1 LKRVRVI
8 PVLLLKNGGLYKS
21 SKFRDFRYVG
31 DPINAVKIFNEKEVD
46 EIILLDIDATSQGR
60 TPDFNFIREI
70 ASEAFMPLG
79 FGGGISTVDM
89 MRSVLRSGAEKVVIN
104 NAAINNPQVICEAAK
119 EFGSQSVVVSIDVKK
134 DWRGKYKVYALN
146 GKVNTGKDPGDFSKA
161 MQDIG
166 AGEIFINSID
176 RDGTYGGY
184 DLILVETVSKH
195 LDIPVVVCGGASSI
209 KDFELATKAGASAV
223 AAGSMFVFQR
233 PHNAVLI
240 SYPEQSILHQKL
252 YSQIK

>member
-1 LKRVRVI
+1 MKRVRVI

-21 SKFRDFRYVG
+21 SRFRDFKYVG

-60 TPDFNFIREI
+60 PPDLNIIREI

-79 FGGGISTVDM
+79 YGGGITTVDM

-104 NAAINNPQVICEAAK
+104 NAAINNPQVISEAAK

-134 DWRGKYKVYALN
+134 DWRGKYKIHTIN
-146 GKVNTGKDPGDFSKA
+146 GKVNTGKSPAEFSKL
-161 MQDIG
+161 MEDMG
-166 AGEIFINSID
+166 AGEIFLNSID
-176 RDGTYGGY
+176 RDGTYSGY
-184 DLILVETVSKH
+184 DLNLVESVSKN
-195 LDIPVVVCGGASSI
+195 LNIPIVICGGASSI
-209 KDFELATKAGASAV
+209 TDFELAIKAGASAV

-240 SYPEQSILHQKL
+240 SYPEQSNLRQKL
-252 YSQIK
+252 YSQIN